1 MSELSVY
8 ELETQHGE
16 LLPARETLA
25 TIFASPV
32 VNISTNVAVAVS
44 AANINIGRNAGT
56 TTAIAQSLQ
65 VIRVS

>member
-25 TIFASPV
+25 IVLSPAL
-32 VNISTNVAVAVS
+32 NISTNVAVAVS
-44 AANINIGRNAGT
+44 AANIIVGSRNAGN
-56 TTAIAQSLQ
+56 TTAIATSLQ
-65 VIRVS
+65 AIRVR